1 MLDENYNIKI
11 VSQHD
16 FYQSLQHNFS
26 NASTFHVQID
36 FGDAKKENEPPIEDD
51 PQPTATTQAG
61 TDGDDP
67 VNEFAED
74 MMSMHS
80 DGGMD
85 RRGTLVGTMN
95 YLAPEMI

>member
-1 MLDENYNIKI
+1 M
-11 VSQHD
+11 
-16 FYQSLQHNFS
+16 F
-26 NASTFHVQID
+26 AQID
-36 FGDAKKENEPPIEDD
+36 FGDAKKENEPPIDDD
-51 PQPTATTQAG
+51 PQPPAAG
-61 TDGDDP
+61 NPGGGADEGEGDP

-74 MMSMHS
+74 IMSMHS